1 MEGLFRK
8 LFNFIEKDIRAQGE
22 SKTMA
27 VLIRYISCI
36 LMIYNFILA
45 IMFAVHGVYAL
56 IALFVFGLGA
66 ALFTMYTTYRSTI
79 GRALALLTLTVDIVA
94 SVGTLIMHWQYS
106 FQYLILTVMLV
117 VFFNMTWNMFKRVLV
132 AMLHALLLTILAGF
146 SYKGPGL
153 IEMPPTVFA
162 MNFIALISIIIS
174 VGVAYSRKFS
184 ASEYKLYEYN
194 RKLERMAGSDPLTG
208 LLNRRYMSDVLHKLE
223 TRYKQER
230 VPLAIAMGDID
241 FFKKVNDTY
250 GHDCGDVVLKEIA
263 AMLTKFMDDKGYAS
277 RWGGEEFLLV
287 FRGINADEVFQ
298 QLEMFRDMISKNV
311 IEADDKTITITM
323 TFGLEEY
330 SSHAGVDETIKKA
343 DEKLYL
349 GKNGGRN
356 RVVY

>member
-1 MEGLFRK
+1 MEGIFQK
-8 LFNFIEKDIRAQGE
+8 LYNFIEKDIKAQGE

-27 VLIRYISCI
+27 VLARYISCI
-36 LMIYNFILA
+36 LMLYSALMIGI
-45 IMFAVHGVYAL
+45 FASRGAFSFL
-56 IALFVFGLGA
+56 FLFVFGLA
-66 ALFTMYTTYRSTI
+66 SAIATMYITYTNNVGRSLI
-79 GRALALLTLTVDIVA
+79 ALGSAVDVIAVVGALETNWM
-94 SVGTLIMHWQYS
+94 SG
-106 FQYLILTVMLV
+106 FQYLVVTMMLV
-117 VFFNMTWNMFKRVLV
+117 VFFNMTWNMFKRILL
-132 AMLHALLLTILAGF
+132 AALHALILIILAIVSSKVTDQGMVWPAF
-146 SYKGPGL
+146 GVNL
-153 IEMPPTVFA
+153 IA
-162 MNFIALISIIIS
+162 FILIIIA

-194 RKLERMAGSDPLTG
+194 KKLERMAGSDPLTG

-223 TRYKQER
+223 SRYKQER
-230 VPLAIAMGDID
+230 VSLSMAMGDID

-250 GHDCGDVVLKEIA
+250 GHDSGDVVLKEIA
-263 AMLTKFMDDKGYAS
+263 AMFTAFMEDKGYAS

-298 QLEMFRDMISKNV
+298 MLESFRGEVEKKEIRSGD
-311 IEADDKTITITM
+311 TIIKVTM

-330 SSHAGVDETIKKA
+330 SSHAGIDETIKKA

>member
-1 MEGLFRK
+1 MEGIFHK
-8 LFNFIEKDIRAQGE
+8 LYNFIEKDIKAQGE

-27 VLIRYISCI
+27 VLVRYISCI
-36 LMIYNFILA
+36 LMLYNVLMIA
-45 IMFAVHGVYAL
+45 IFAVRGAFPFL
-56 IALFVFGLGA
+56 LLFVFGLA
-66 ALFTMYTTYRSTI
+66 SAIATLYITYTNNVGRSLI
-79 GRALALLTLTVDIVA
+79 SLASTVDVIAV
-94 SVGTLIMHWQYS
+94 VGAFATSWMFG
-106 FQYLILTVMLV
+106 FQYLVVTMMLV
-117 VFFNMTWNMFKRVLV
+117 VFFNMTWNMLKRVLLAV
-132 AMLHALLLTILAGF
+132 LHALILMILAAVCSKATEQGMVWPAF
-146 SYKGPGL
+146 GVNL
-153 IEMPPTVFA
+153 NA
-162 MNFIALISIIIS
+162 FILIIIS

-194 RKLERMAGSDPLTG
+194 KKLERMTGSDPLTG

-223 TRYKQER
+223 SRYKQER
-230 VPLAIAMGDID
+230 VPLAMAMGDID

-250 GHDCGDVVLKEIA
+250 GHDSGDVVLKEIA
-263 AMLTKFMDDKGYAS
+263 AMLTAFMENKGYVS

-298 QLEMFRDMISKNV
+298 MLEGFRDEVAKKN
-311 IEADDKTITITM
+311 IESDGKTIKITM

-330 SSHAGVDETIKKA
+330 SSHAGIDETIKKA

>member
-1 MEGLFRK
+1 MESLIHRFI
-8 LFNFIEKDIRAQGE
+8 NFIEKDIKAQDE

-36 LMIYNFILA
+36 MVIYNVIMTA
-45 IMFAVHGVYAL
+45 IYSVKTEFPFL
-56 IALFVFGLGA
+56 LLFVFGLAFSIATLYITYTNNVGRS
-66 ALFTMYTTYRSTI
+66 LF
-79 GRALALLTLTVDIVA
+79 ALALTVDVIAV
-94 SVGTLIMHWQYS
+94 VGTFVKYWFYG
-106 FQYLILTVMLV
+106 FQYLILTIMLI
-117 VFFNMTWNMFKRVLV
+117 VFFNMTWNMFKR
-132 AMLHALLLTILAGF
+132 AAIAIFQALILAILAVSRFKIPKEAASGAAF
-146 SYKGPGL
+146 GINL
-153 IEMPPTVFA
+153 L
-162 MNFIALISIIIS
+162 ALIAIIIA

-223 TRYKQER
+223 GRYKQEK
-230 VPLAIAMGDID
+230 VSLSMAMGDID

-250 GHDCGDVVLKEIA
+250 GHDSGDVVLKEIA
-263 AMLTKFMDDKGYAS
+263 AMLTEFMEDKGYAS

-298 QLEMFRDMISKNV
+298 KLENFRDSVAKKV
-311 IEADDKTITITM
+311 IESDDKKINVTM

-330 SSHAGVDETIKKA
+330 SSYAGIDATIKRA
-343 DEKLYL
+343 DEKLYM